1 MRFASRLMLLGGL
14 SVVALGV
21 TVVVALRVPDTKA
34 LLITAAAFALL
45 MLSSCLWLAWQFRH
59 ALAGLVDAIDQVRDA
74 RDLTRRVDVRHPREV
89 AEVGRA
95 VNALLEEFGKVVAQV
110 NSNTERVFE
119 SVAQIASAS
128 ADVMVSSDVQ
138 NQSVGSVADSITA
151 LSSAVDHVARSADE
165 VRGMAGEVKTLSQ
178 QGEAHVSEVAQKA
191 MLVSDLFQETE
202 QAIRALA
209 GRSDEIVTIIEMI
222 TNIAEQTNLLAL
234 NAAIEA
240 ARAGEQGRGF
250 AVVADEVRSLASRTH
265 EATAEV
271 TRMVEGIRKETGL
284 AVEKIEQGGREVR
297 ACVEKVEQTSQAL
310 VAMSGN
316 AVEVTARTDEIAA
329 ATEQQSC
336 TTREIEEMV
345 QTVTEMTGRSNDCI
359 HRANSAIRHLL
370 QQAKALALAAR
381 EYSDIGRSALN
392 ELLRAITEVR
402 MNAVLATNAANAAE
416 AKVAIDEIQ
425 RLDQK
430 IAGLWDQ
437 FLAREGDST
446 QAQAFWQAWT
456 EFKQA
461 RAITLERSARED
473 FNGARENAANNAG
486 PKFQL
491 ARQALEELIAHSV
504 QAA

>member
-14 SVVALGV
+14 SVVALGT
-21 TVVVALRVPDTKA
+21 TVVVALQVSDTEV
-34 LLITAAAFALL
+34 LLATAAAFALL
-45 MLSSCLWLAWQFRH
+45 NVLVTLWLGRQFRR
-59 ALAGLVDAIDQVRDA
+59 ALAGLAGDIDQVRDT
-74 RDLTRRVDVRHPREV
+74 RDLSRRVDVRRPREV
-89 AEVGRA
+89 ADVAQA
-95 VNALLEEFGKVVAQV
+95 VNALLAEFGQVVAQI
-110 NSNTERVFE
+110 NRNTEKVFE

-128 ADVMVSSDVQ
+128 ADVMASSDVQ

-151 LSSAVDHVARSADE
+151 LTSAVDHVARSADE
-165 VRGMAGEVKTLSQ
+165 VRGMADEVKVLSQ
-178 QGEAHVSEVAQKA
+178 QGEAHVSEVAHKA
-191 MLVSDLFQETE
+191 TVVSELFQETE

-284 AVEKIEQGGREVR
+284 AVEKIEIGGREVK

-329 ATEQQSC
+329 ATEEQSC

-359 HRANSAIRHLL
+359 HRANTAIRHLL
-370 QQAKALALAAR
+370 QQAKALAMAAR
-381 EYSDIGRSALN
+381 EYSDVGRNALN

-402 MNAVLATNAANAAE
+402 MNAVLATNAANGAE

-430 IAGLWDQ
+430 IAALWDQ
-437 FLAREGDST
+437 FLAHEGDSAE
-446 QAQAFWQAWT
+446 AQAFWRAWA

-491 ARQALEELIAHSV
+491 ARQALEALIAHSM